1 LYFIPPRAQGIE
13 QKEGHMT
20 KLNWCAGMLLTLLF
34 ATSASAQSQLP
45 DKDGDGIPDVLD
57 NCVTV
62 ANPDQKDSDGDGI
75 GDACDGDINKDGKVN
90 ALDVALMKQFF
101 GKVGTAADLNGD
113 GRVNVL
119 DLSLLRNRFG
129 KTPGPSGLPV
139 QTDLVANP
147 PVPRSVE
154 ILEFEK
160 PLPDGRNAMVIMDFN
175 GAFPVNPSTE
185 GKIPDRIVLQTEGG
199 PVVLNDLGVFG
210 DEKAGDGILVGLLKF
225 DRTRFDGDIAA
236 YLTRARKQQANQV
249 TLFNNRE
256 PAGKLD
262 FDLANPLPPVGPARE
277 LKFTLPNIGAIS
289 VVARAIPFLPIAIP
303 PSTDPAKTELINNL
317 NVVQDPGRTFSPC
330 QPNGTIAPFGNPNGV
345 WSFKTLLSNM
355 SGGAPA
361 NVFINDWLKQW
372 ITGSPA
378 GTVKHS
384 DGITVSFPI
393 PARPAMQSVISSLQS
408 GPWNP
413 NVPATLEL
421 DRLPFRLLAIVNR
434 LDLAQANFYGPGSPG
449 ELRFVFGLVEKQG
462 ASCVPSSSQMTVILE
477 YKVPATTCLGLK
489 NLANVWVALDS
500 LATGSAPYNAVLQT
514 LTDQVTVAN
523 AVPSKLNGSAIG
535 QVRTN
540 EVKLG
545 LPWELSEFTLQTT
558 VASPV
563 LGKLVHET
571 VKNTPDPSHNFTG
584 LLNSWITSFSGSPV
598 TRQFGAVDFI
608 GASNRYGPFSAPN
621 NPPWDGVPAT
631 TPSKRATFSTN
642 TCGGCHLSE
651 TGTNFTMVRADGPLN
666 TPATL
671 AGFLTGITV
680 NDPVHPALLHSFNDL
695 QRRGQMLDQMAANSC
710 LVLPHIPLLS
720 LPQLIELPSP
730 HLLRRSVFSPP
741 FVH

>member
-1 LYFIPPRAQGIE
+1 M
-13 QKEGHMT
+13 K
-20 KLNWCAGMLLTLLF
+20 KLNGCAGALIACITALLMA
-34 ATSASAQSQLP
+34 ATASAQTQLP
-45 DKDGDGIPDVLD
+45 DKDGDGIPDAFD
-57 NCVTV
+57 NCVAV

-75 GDACDGDINKDGKVN
+75 GDVCDGDINKDGKVN

-119 DLSLLRNRFG
+119 DLSLLRSRFG

-139 QTDLVANP
+139 QKAFLADP
-147 PVPRSVE
+147 PVARSVQ
-154 ILEFEK
+154 ILGFEK
-160 PLPDGRNAMVIMDFN
+160 PLPDGRNALVVMDFN
-175 GAFPVNPSTE
+175 GAFPVNPNSQD
-185 GKIPDRIVLQTEGG
+185 KVPDRIVVQTEGG
-199 PVVLNDLGVFG
+199 PVVLNDMGLFG
-210 DEKAGDGILVGLLKF
+210 DEKAGDGIFSGVGKI
-225 DRTRFDGDIAA
+225 DRTRFDGDISAF
-236 YLTRARKQQANQV
+236 LTRARKRQANQL

-256 PAGKLD
+256 PARQLD
-262 FDLANPLPPVGPARE
+262 FDLANALPREGEPRE
-277 LKFTLPNIGAIS
+277 LKFTLPNIGVITT
-289 VVARAIPFLPIAIP
+289 VARALPFLPIALP
-303 PSTDPAKTELINNL
+303 PSTDPSKTLMVTNL
-317 NVVQDPGRTFSPC
+317 GVVQDPTRTFSPC
-330 QPNGTIAPFGNPNGV
+330 QPSGAIAPFGNANGV
-345 WSFKTLLSNM
+345 WSFKTLMSNM

-361 NVFINDWLKQW
+361 NVFINDWLRQW
-372 ITGSPA
+372 VTGSAA

-384 DGITVSFPI
+384 DGITVSFPV
-393 PARPAMQSVISSLQS
+393 PARPAIQSVINSLQS
-408 GPWNP
+408 SPWNP

-421 DRLPFRLLAIVNR
+421 DKLPFRLLAIVNR

-462 ASCVPSSSQMTVILE
+462 ASCVPSSQQMTVILE
-477 YKVPATTCLGLK
+477 YKVPTTGCLGLK
-489 NLANVWVALDS
+489 NLANTWIALDS

-523 AVPSKLNGSAIG
+523 AVPAKLNGSAIG

-540 EVKLG
+540 EVKLA

-563 LGKLVHET
+563 LGKLVRET
-571 VKNTPDPSHNFTG
+571 VKNTPDPSHNFSG
-584 LLNSWITSFSGSPV
+584 LLNSWITSFSGASVP
-598 TRQFGAVDFI
+598 RQFGAVDFI
-608 GASNRYGPFSAPN
+608 GASNRYGPFSAPG

-651 TGTNFTMVRADGPLN
+651 TGTNFTMVHADGPLN
-666 TPATL
+666 AQAGL

-680 NDPVHPALLHSFNDL
+680 NDPVHPALTHSFNDL
-695 QRRGQMLDQMAANSC
+695 QRRGQLLDQMATHSC

-720 LPQLIELPSP
+720 LPELIELPSP
-730 HLLRRSVFSPP
+730 HLLKRSVFSPP